1 MTITEEKNTGRCVI
15 GIQQH
20 KILITTSS
28 TPLKLTNKGMINYLE
43 KYPNKTLY
51 DVYLREEKAV
61 KLSEPKESKGI
72 PVLSVEDYGDV
83 LEGGNLIKLYE
94 NNELRYFDGSGQ
106 IWNMSS
112 RESEVLI
119 GLYLEDRSNFLTDTK
134 LIIVD
139 VPEGFTYKVKESKG
153 VNKGEKVIVYQEVN

>member
-1 MTITEEKNTGRCVI
+1 MRITEEKNKGRCEI

-20 KILITTSS
+20 KILVTTSS
-28 TPLKLTNKGMINYLE
+28 TPLKLTNKGMVNYLE
-43 KYPNKTLY
+43 KYPNKTVY
-51 DVYLREEKAV
+51 DVYLREKKAV

-83 LEGGNLIKLYE
+83 LEGENLIKLYE

-106 IWNMSS
+106 IWNMSL

-119 GLYLEDRSNFLTDTK
+119 GLYLEDRSNFLPDTK
-134 LIIVD
+134 LISVD

>member
-1 MTITEEKNTGRCVI
+1 MRITEEKNKERGEI

-20 KILITTSS
+20 KILVTTSS
-28 TPLKLTNKGMINYLE
+28 TPLKLTNKGMVNYLE
-43 KYPNKTLY
+43 KYPNKTVY
-51 DVYLREEKAV
+51 DVYLREKKAV

-83 LEGGNLIKLYE
+83 LEGENLIKLYE

-106 IWNMSS
+106 IWNMSL

-119 GLYLEDRSNFLTDTK
+119 GLYLEDRSNFLHDTK
-134 LIIVD
+134 LISVD

-153 VNKGEKVIVYQEVN
+153 VNKREKVIVYKEVN

>member
-1 MTITEEKNTGRCVI
+1 MRITEEKNKERGEI

-20 KILITTSS
+20 KILVTTSS
-28 TPLKLTNKGMINYLE
+28 TPLKLTNKGMVNYLE
-43 KYPNKTLY
+43 KYPNKTVY
-51 DVYLREEKAV
+51 DVYLREKKAV

-83 LEGGNLIKLYE
+83 LEGENLIKLYE

-106 IWNMSS
+106 IWDMSL

-119 GLYLEDRSNFLTDTK
+119 GLYLEDRSNFLHDTK
-134 LIIVD
+134 LISVD

-153 VNKGEKVIVYQEVN
+153 VNKREKVIVYQEVN